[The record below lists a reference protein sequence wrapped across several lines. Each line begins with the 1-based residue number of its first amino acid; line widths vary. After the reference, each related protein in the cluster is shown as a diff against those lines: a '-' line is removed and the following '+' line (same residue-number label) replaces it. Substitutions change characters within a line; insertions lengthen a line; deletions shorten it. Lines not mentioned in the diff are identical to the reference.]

1 MAGGS
6 TVSVTNT
13 ISVAHDSGL
22 DFYIGTGGG
31 AVINYFGYN
40 LFESTGGGFDPDDYD
55 GNNQLP
61 PRNLEHLF
69 ADLSATDLHVEDSGN
84 TAGNN
89 GLDRSA
95 ACTDDIDGTT
105 RVDAW
110 DIGAHEGV
118 TGTEELDPKIIRWAE
133 VEPQ

>member
-1 MAGGS
+1 MYIETAGGA
-6 TVSVTNT
+6 T
-13 ISVAHDSGL
+13 ID
-22 DFYIGTGGG
+22 
-31 AVINYFGYN
+31 YFGYN
-40 LFESTGGGFDPDDYD
+40 LFSSHGGGFDPDDYQ

-61 PRNLEHLF
+61 PQNLEHLF
-69 ADLSATDLHVEDSGN
+69 ADLSTSDLHVEDSGHY
-84 TAGNN
+84 AGNN
-89 GLDRSA
+89 GLDLSA
-95 ACTDDIDGTT
+95 SFTDDIDGTT